1 MAGTLRDIVYTVRQL
16 IGAELRSLLSHKDV
30 MAAVN
35 RFYRNE
41 LPRIAHAQ
49 DMKWWYELALTDGTG
64 DYGLEDGIF
73 SVERPVW
80 LYDPAHTQ
88 WDRLWV
94 TMDRDLFWA
103 NYEFDEGDGARSR
116 PEAMLI
122 FDRVLY
128 LRPTPNGS
136 YTLKLPC
143 KGKPQALSGLGDTP
157 ARTHWDECIAYGA
170 AHKIL
175 MDHNQIDDHPNVPL
189 GLSQQTSLL
198 AGEYALQNSGRRA
211 TPSF

>member
-1 MAGTLRDIVYTVRQL
+1 MDGTLRGIVYKVREL
-16 IGAELRSLLSHKDV
+16 IGAALSDQLSHKDLV
-30 MAAVN
+30 ATVN

-41 LPRIAHAQ
+41 LPRIAHVQ
-49 DMKWWYELALTDGTG
+49 DVTWWYELALSDGNG

-80 LYDPAHTQ
+80 LYDPAHNQ
-88 WDRLWV
+88 WNRLWV

-103 NYEFDEGDGARSR
+103 NYEFDQGDGARSR

-122 FDRVLY
+122 FQRVLY
-128 LRPTPNGS
+128 LRPTPNAS

-143 KGKPQALSGLGDTP
+143 KGKPQPLSGLGDTP

-170 AHKIL
+170 AQKIL
-175 MDHNQIDDHPNVPL
+175 MDHNQIEDHPNVTL
-189 GLSQQTSLL
+189 GLNQQTSLL

-211 TPSF
+211 TPGF